1 MIWPQYLL
9 RWKTRA
15 VKSINAIKD
24 GIAMNKF
31 DLSEILFR
39 TVCPNNEIIT
49 DDAGKPSVMVYIPK
63 FTMKEMIAGG
73 SDRVHPAFVVNGV
86 ERDGFYISK
95 YQNTEIDR
103 RGYSL
108 PAEIPRN
115 CVGFDLSRSKC
126 TAKGRGWHLTTIQ
139 EWGAI
144 ALWCK
149 KNGHLPYGNNDYGKD
164 KRENMYRA
172 IRVSNVETGKGR
184 VLTGTGPLSWSHD
197 HTVAGI
203 WDLNGNLSEWVGG
216 FRTVYGELQVLP
228 DNDGADLLNSQDAG
242 STAWRAIDAATGAFL
257 VPDGKGTTKGS
268 IKADYVGEGWGG
280 RWKFTTEITSRV
292 DRIRRCDMSHIIV
305 DDSISPA
312 ARELLYAYALI
323 GDDPFYDYR
332 EQHVYLNNGCPE
344 CFMYRGGYW
353 GSGAFAGVFAWSC
366 SWGRDHNYEGNG
378 FRASYIPLD

>member
-1 MIWPQYLL
+1 MIRMIWPQYLL

-108 PAEIPRN
+108 LAEIPQLR
-115 CVGFDLSRSKC
+115 GFDLSRSKC

-139 EWGAI
+139 ECAI

-149 KNGHLPYGNNDYGKD
+149 KTAICLMATTITARTKGKTCTGYPCFQCGNRQRQGPN
-164 KRENMYRA
+164 RYR
-172 IRVSNVETGKGR
+172 S
-184 VLTGTGPLSWSHD
+184 VLSHD

-216 FRTVYGELQVLP
+216 FRTAYGELQVLP

-242 STAWRAIDAATGAFL
+242 STAWRLLMLPRAPFWCRTAKEQQRVQSKRIMSGGLGRQVELPPKLPAGSTGYAAATCHTLLLTIPSAL
-257 VPDGKGTTKGS
+257 
-268 IKADYVGEGWGG
+268 
-280 RWKFTTEITSRV
+280 RRV
-292 DRIRRCDMSHIIV
+292 NCCMHM
-305 DDSISPA
+305 P
-312 ARELLYAYALI
+312 
-323 GDDPFYDYR
+323 
-332 EQHVYLNNGCPE
+332 
-344 CFMYRGGYW
+344 
-353 GSGAFAGVFAWSC
+353 
-366 SWGRDHNYEGNG
+366 
-378 FRASYIPLD
+378 